1 IDRQMMLKGE
11 RPPGCEY
18 CWKIED
24 MGSEYVSDRVFK
36 TNIYDESEIQKLAS
50 SDPNDDFDL
59 KTIEIS
65 FDRKCNF
72 ACSYCNPDFSTQ
84 RQADIKRTGP
94 YINLKDANA
103 DNYGSYSYHF
113 FSYENAPINPYLVA
127 FWKWWPRLSRS
138 LQELRV
144 TGGEPL
150 LSQDFW
156 ELVRLLTFL
165 DRKDMSFAVN
175 SNLGLSERYI
185 DRLVESSQSISNF
198 HLYTSCETI
207 GAHAE
212 YIRDGLNYDTFKSN
226 IEKISKSGSFKSLN
240 IMM

>member
-1 IDRQMMLKGE
+1 DPISSSFCAAKWLNATIWLNLGRTTSCHHPDAHNINVKEILKNPAALHNTTEKKIDRQMMLKGE

-84 RQADIKRTGP
+84 WAADIKRNGP

-103 DNYGSYSYHF
+103 DNYGSDS
-113 FSYENAPINPYLVA
+113 
-127 FWKWWPRLSRS
+127 
-138 LQELRV
+138 
-144 TGGEPL
+144 
-150 LSQDFW
+150 
-156 ELVRLLTFL
+156 
-165 DRKDMSFAVN
+165 
-175 SNLGLSERYI
+175 
-185 DRLVESSQSISNF
+185 
-198 HLYTSCETI
+198 
-207 GAHAE
+207 
-212 YIRDGLNYDTFKSN
+212 
-226 IEKISKSGSFKSLN
+226 
-240 IMM
+240 